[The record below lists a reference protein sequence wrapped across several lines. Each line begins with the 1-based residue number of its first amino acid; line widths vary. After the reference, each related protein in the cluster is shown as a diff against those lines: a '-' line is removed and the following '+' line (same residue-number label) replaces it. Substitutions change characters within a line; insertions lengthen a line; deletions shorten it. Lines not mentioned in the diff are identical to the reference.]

1 VPPFP
6 LGLLGLLGLL
16 LSLNEGAPALPPRL
30 AAVAVAA
37 VEAAAAAGLRGVSGG
52 ERGELGLA
60 VAVGSQ
66 ATLIEGLRA
75 NSARSLKRN
84 SGTVSAIE
92 AAAATTGGTL
102 GVGACVGFGGGVALS
117 SSSLSMPAP
126 SIASSSAKHSPTGD
140 SAKISDSLRC
150 AQKA

>member
-6 LGLLGLLGLL
+6 LGLLGLL
-16 LSLNEGAPALPPRL
+16 LSLNEGAPALPPGL
-30 AAVAVAA
+30 AAVAIAA

-75 NSARSLKRN
+75 SSARSLKRN
-84 SGTVSAIE
+84 SGTVSATAA
-92 AAAATTGGTL
+92 AAAATLGGAL
-102 GVGACVGFGGGVALS
+102 GVGAYVGFGGGVALSS